1 MKDIIEDEAIKASD
15 VRPLLNFYVSVLFVF
30 TQNVVFIMIHPKPLA
45 SVVYI
50 VPLEL

>member
-15 VRPLLNFYVSVLFVF
+15 VRTLLNFCLSVLFVF
-30 TQNVVFIMIHPKPLA
+30 TQNVILMIHPKPLA

-50 VPLEL
+50 VAVEL